1 VARRGKSLE
10 TRLTRVEQLTR
21 ESLQSNDAQL
31 AVYRD
36 DPTRLMIDAGF
47 TSDPWQA
54 ELLQSTEP
62 RILICA
68 ARQVGKSRGV
78 SFLAVNMA
86 QNVPGSTTVI
96 VAPVEDQASE
106 LLRKV
111 IEAYH
116 AVGDLVPV
124 KREAVT
130 RLELVNGSRVIA
142 LPGKERRM
150 RSFTGDLLLIDEAA
164 RVPDE
169 VMNAVSPTMAVSKGR
184 LIALST
190 AFAKSGWFYNAW
202 IEGLGYQ
209 RLIIKASECPRISKE
224 FLASERRTLGNR
236 WFNMEYEGEFQ
247 DAVGALFSLDDI
259 WAMRSSEVK
268 PLFPEFLGT
277 EKDEQSSVDPNLKP
291 LFA

>member
-1 VARRGKSLE
+1 M
-10 TRLTRVEQLTR
+10 
-21 ESLQSNDAQL
+21 LQSNRQAIRLGKHWLRKHSKLRKASQEEALHRYRADPAQMM
-31 AVYRD
+31 VD
-36 DPTRLMIDAGF
+36 SGF
-47 TSDPWQA
+47 TPDPWQS
-54 ELLQSTEP
+54 ELLRSSDP
-62 RILICA
+62 RTIICA
-68 ARQVGKSRGV
+68 ARQTGKSRGV
-78 SFLAVNMA
+78 SFIALHTALTK
-86 QNVPGSTTVI
+86 PRSTTII

-150 RSFTGDLLLIDEAA
+150 RSFTTDLLLIDEAA

-190 AFAKSGWFYNAW
+190 AFAKSGWFYKAW
-202 IEGLGYQ
+202 TEGDYR
-209 RLIIKASECPRISKE
+209 RLTIKASECPRIPAE
-224 FLASERRTLGNR
+224 FLMSERRALGKR
-236 WFNMEYEGEFQ
+236 WYDMEYEGIFQ
-247 DAVGALFSLDDI
+247 DAVGALFATDDI
-259 WAMRSSEVK
+259 RAMRSTEVK
-268 PLFPEFLGT
+268 PLFLDDPVKRAE
-277 EKDEQSSVDPNLKP
+277 SSAIDPTIKP
-291 LFA
+291 LLL